1 MGKFF
6 SVNVNPD
13 CINGDVSDNNGTA
26 DIGAGEIV
34 FDWTAVDVPNGT
46 SLLRSIIAVANG
58 EDGAIANSAI
68 DLELLFAKSIDGI
81 APPSLG
87 TINTAPG
94 AAMNGTN
101 SWSNHVVGAY
111 RLEGGTAAGTLGKT
125 PTRVVYTAPGYEA
138 NTNLGGPTVMDTEAN
153 TGTTKGFGKLY
164 VAGIHVTGR
173 NYGTGVLADGAVDAS
188 SAQSTT
194 ITVKTIDARKLFSI
208 GDQVYVHDLDTP
220 IPGTL
225 TKVEATTLTFSTA
238 NTTVDI
244 ADGDELLNAN
254 PYKIKLGFEQ

>member
-13 CINGDVSDNNGTA
+13 CINGDVSENNGTD

-58 EDGAIANSAI
+58 EDGSLTSSAI
-68 DLELLFAKSIDGI
+68 DLELLFAKSIDNV

-87 TINTAPG
+87 AINTTPG
-94 AAMNGTN
+94 TTISGTN
-101 SWSNHVVGAY
+101 SWSNHLVGAF
-111 RLEGGTAAGTLGKT
+111 RLEGATAAGTLGKT
-125 PTRVVYTAPGYEA
+125 PHRVVYTAPGNNA
-138 NTNLGGPTVMDTEAN
+138 DTNLGGPTVMDTEAN

-164 VAGIHVTGR
+164 VAAIHVSGR
-173 NYGTGVLADGAVDAS
+173 NYGTGVLVDGAVDAS

-194 ITVKTIDARKLFSI
+194 VTVKTVDARKLFSI
-208 GDQVYVHDLDTP
+208 GDQVYVVGNDTP

-238 NTTVDI
+238 NTTIDMS
-244 ADGDELLNAN
+244 DGVELLNAN

>member
-13 CINGDVSDNNGTA
+13 CINGTVANNNGTDDVA
-26 DIGAGEIV
+26 NGDIV
-34 FDWTAVDVPNGT
+34 FDWTAVDVPNGS

-58 EDGAIANSAI
+58 EDGSITGSAI
-68 DLELLFAKSIDGI
+68 DLELLFAKSIDGV

-87 TINTAPG
+87 AINAAPG
-94 AAMNGTN
+94 AAMSGTN
-101 SWSNHVVGAY
+101 SWSNHLVGAF
-111 RLEGGTAAGTLGKT
+111 RLEGVAGDGTLGKI
-125 PTRVVYTAPGYEA
+125 PTRVVYTAPGNGA
-138 NTNLGGPTVMDTEAN
+138 DTDLGGPTVMDTEPN

-173 NYGTGVLADGAVDAS
+173 NYGTGVVANGAVDAS

-194 ITVKTIDARKLFSI
+194 VTVKTVDARKLFSI

-225 TKVEATTLTFSTA
+225 TKVEATTLTFSEA

-244 ADGDELLNAN
+244 ADEDELLNAN